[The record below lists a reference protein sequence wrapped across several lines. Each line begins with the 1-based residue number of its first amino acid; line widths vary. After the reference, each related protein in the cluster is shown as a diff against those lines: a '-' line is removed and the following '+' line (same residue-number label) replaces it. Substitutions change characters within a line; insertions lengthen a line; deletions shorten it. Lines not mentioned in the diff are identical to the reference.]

1 MAVPTSGAITLAK
14 IRDEFENDDYN
25 NSLYGYTSAS
35 TSLAGLWTGTY
46 GAINTNSTYPNVST
60 THASVSGQPHK
71 MSEFYAYNHDA
82 AAPFSWGTPGSITTN
97 AGSIFNQSSVED
109 TNGGDVQLR
118 SFVKLSH
125 PSSGTINFQFETR
138 RIGDGDGDSTTTTN
152 TASLTYTGT
161 LSSLEA
167 RIVFTSVDFRRTGGG
182 SGYTSDA
189 SRGEQFEIYSGT
201 SHMTNTG
208 GTSAAI
214 NLPSSGQSEDSNNNI
229 TRSYRTM
236 STTGN
241 SSIGLMVDADAAG
254 NNFDFSTAEIQGDSS
269 SETIKIELRANSSS
283 TVTLYER
290 VGFFRM
296 LADSFT
302 DATT

>member
-125 PSSGTINFQFETR
+125 PSSGTINFQFET
-138 RIGDGDGDSTTTTN
+138 
-152 TASLTYTGT
+152 
-161 LSSLEA
+161 
-167 RIVFTSVDFRRTGGG
+167 F
-182 SGYTSDA
+182 
-189 SRGEQFEIYSGT
+189 
-201 SHMTNTG
+201 
-208 GTSAAI
+208 
-214 NLPSSGQSEDSNNNI
+214 
-229 TRSYRTM
+229 
-236 STTGN
+236 
-241 SSIGLMVDADAAG
+241 
-254 NNFDFSTAEIQGDSS
+254 
-269 SETIKIELRANSSS
+269 
-283 TVTLYER
+283 
-290 VGFFRM
+290 
-296 LADSFT
+296 
-302 DATT
+302 